1 MWPFRN
7 KSLQTIRC
15 KIPRQDI
22 AVGTSTSCNCLDPQ
36 ADDRPWTELKL
47 HLEEQD
53 TNSPGWLK
61 LLELVEEAVSDQR
74 AEFAPARDMTPSEWA
89 QIVTLPP
96 SIARLK
102 AVEHLSLY
110 GSGLVRI
117 PPEIGEMESLK
128 QFTPYTSY
136 RLHWFPY
143 EILRCKN
150 LRESTVSTRALYG
163 NCKYHPPFPALP
175 SLSDYVVP
183 STCSVCN
190 ARFGLS
196 GPLQY
201 WVSLPVATDV
211 LPLLVHACSPE
222 CVESLRVAPEGYVAG
237 PHRGGLVLD
246 EFVHFGAGA
255 VPAIIPILRGEANPQ
270 AVAPLIEAVKQGR
283 ELAAAAIIKLG
294 PIAREALPHLTRLE
308 GEDATRALASLR
320 NPVAIPELLRRLN
333 ESDYWCRVAAAEGL
347 GLFSDPAIVEA
358 LLEVVA
364 NEDESLFRSAAECLL
379 GMGPEA
385 IKGLTKILRIN
396 LARSAPEGADTHA
409 VNDAIHVRASAAEFL
424 GKIGHHES
432 VPLLVPRLTETW
444 TVFNSVA
451 DALFAV
457 NTSEAI
463 EALKPE
469 LRSRINSD
477 DRLDRTTSVRL
488 MGAIGDNEF
497 VLPLTKALGDPDSLV
512 RNTAKAA
519 LQSIGTP
526 QASTKLSD
534 E

>member
-1 MWPFRN
+1 M
-7 KSLQTIRC
+7 
-15 KIPRQDI
+15 
-22 AVGTSTSCNCLDPQ
+22 
-36 ADDRPWTELKL
+36 
-47 HLEEQD
+47 
-53 TNSPGWLK
+53 
-61 LLELVEEAVSDQR
+61 
-74 AEFAPARDMTPSEWA
+74 
-89 QIVTLPP
+89 
-96 SIARLK
+96 
-102 AVEHLSLY
+102 
-110 GSGLVRI
+110 
-117 PPEIGEMESLK
+117 
-128 QFTPYTSY
+128 
-136 RLHWFPY
+136 
-143 EILRCKN
+143 
-150 LRESTVSTRALYG
+150 
-163 NCKYHPPFPALP
+163 
-175 SLSDYVVP
+175 
-183 STCSVCN
+183 
-190 ARFGLS
+190 
-196 GPLQY
+196 
-201 WVSLPVATDV
+201 
-211 LPLLVHACSPE
+211 
-222 CVESLRVAPEGYVAG
+222 
-237 PHRGGLVLD
+237 
-246 EFVHFGAGA
+246 HFGAGA